1 MIKMRDISNSL
12 ISVIVPV
19 YNVEKYLERCI
30 DSLLVQT
37 YKNLEI
43 ILVDDGSTDK
53 SGKICDSYRVQDSR
67 VVVIH
72 KVNGGVSSARNVGI
86 DSSRGEYIGFIDSDD
101 WVDERMY
108 EVLLRNLILYEADI
122 SDINSITIDHY
133 EIIKNKAE
141 KIDVKDGQDM
151 LRDYFMLDKYS
162 VCRKLYKKS
171 IIGNIRFP
179 VGKINEDICTNFK
192 FLKNAKRIVKSSLI
206 MYYYFSNPNSITGTV
221 FKEKDF
227 DLLDACNELIRETK
241 NSPELQKLAEVKLA
255 ISYYS
260 LLGRYILY
268 PHSVISDLDS
278 KIRFLH
284 EQLKRNYFI
293 IMKSH
298 TKVKKKC
305 MITIVTLI
313 NPKFLKQIINMLKR

>member
-30 DSLLVQT
+30 DSLLAQT
-37 YKNLEI
+37 HKNLEI

-53 SGKICDSYRVQDSR
+53 SGKICDSYREQDRR

-72 KVNGGVSSARNVGI
+72 KVNGGLSSARNVGL

-101 WVDERMY
+101 WIDERMY

-122 SDINSITIDHY
+122 SDIDSITIDHY
-133 EIIKNKAE
+133 EFIKNKNE

-255 ISYYS
+255 TSYYS
-260 LLGRYILY
+260 LLGRYIMY
-268 PHSVISDLDS
+268 PHSTISDLDAR
-278 KIRFLH
+278 ILFLH

-298 TKVKKKC
+298 TKFKKKC
-305 MITIVTLI
+305 MITVVTLI
-313 NPKFLKQIINMLKR
+313 KPKFLKQIINVLKR